1 LTELAD
7 RSGFTKAI
15 AVHGGVWNLGAYP
28 RPRCGAHPLG
38 SRHDGWCRL
47 PGRLG
52 ALREH
57 DELFGPVA
65 SIVTAWRAV
74 EATAAPGLRA
84 IPPAVA
90 AARAK
95 VWTESPP
102 GVGWETTNEPL
113 AAMLR
118 PGNAESNDADHHL
131 ELLDRAIDGLPAVYQ
146 ADHDV
151 GDHTCEVD
159 HPILVRADSA
169 GATHGFVLGS
179 VESNCDYS
187 IGYPIDGRVWDALQ
201 LVQEEDRCQAIET
214 DGSIR
219 DGAWVV
225 ELTDLVDPSAWPEGT
240 RLIMRRERP
249 HPEAPLTLTDS
260 VEVVDQ
266 PTPRPSAPDR

>member
-1 LTELAD
+1 
-7 RSGFTKAI
+7 
-15 AVHGGVWNLGAYP
+15 
-28 RPRCGAHPLG
+28 
-38 SRHDGWCRL
+38 
-47 PGRLG
+47 
-52 ALREH
+52 
-57 DELFGPVA
+57 
-65 SIVTAWRAV
+65 
-74 EATAAPGLRA
+74 
-84 IPPAVA
+84 
-90 AARAK
+90 
-95 VWTESPP
+95 
-102 GVGWETTNEPL
+102 
-113 AAMLR
+113 M
-118 PGNAESNDADHHL
+118 
-131 ELLDRAIDGLPAVYQ
+131 
-146 ADHDV
+146 
-151 GDHTCEVD
+151 
-159 HPILVRADSA
+159 RADSA

-260 VEVVDQ
+260 AEVVDQ